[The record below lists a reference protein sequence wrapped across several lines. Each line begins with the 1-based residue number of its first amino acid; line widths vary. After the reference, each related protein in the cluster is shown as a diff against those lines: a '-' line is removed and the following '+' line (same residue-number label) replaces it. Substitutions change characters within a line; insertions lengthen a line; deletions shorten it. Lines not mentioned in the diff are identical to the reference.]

1 MKKTLSITK
10 KSTGFISQEVIGLIL
25 EFVSSSK
32 RSLKD
37 STLYLTL
44 NYAGFSVVAIKAIQ
58 EQQQIINELR
68 ARLEENEKKLK

>member
-1 MKKTLSITK
+1 MKKILSITK
-10 KSTGFISQEVIGLIL
+10 KSTGFISQEVIGLFP

-44 NYAGFSVVAIKAIQ
+44 NYAGFSVVAIKAIP
-58 EQQQIINELR
+58 EQQQIIYELR
-68 ARLEENEKKLK
+68 ARIEAIEKKLN